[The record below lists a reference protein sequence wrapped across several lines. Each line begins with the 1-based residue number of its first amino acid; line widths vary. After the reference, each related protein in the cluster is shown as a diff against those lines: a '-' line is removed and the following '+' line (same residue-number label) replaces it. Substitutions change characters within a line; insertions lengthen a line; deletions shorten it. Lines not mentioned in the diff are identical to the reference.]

1 LFAPLLALALVV
13 FAIPR
18 ASDAQQPGKIPRI
31 GILSGAS
38 SSSTPM
44 FEAFREGLRDH
55 GYVEGQNIVLE
66 FRLARGNLDL
76 FPTLAADL
84 VRLNVD
90 VIVTDGGNAAPL
102 AARNATRTIPIVM
115 AVSGQPDKAGLIAS
129 FARPGGNVTGL
140 TLLAQELAAKRLQLF
155 KEAFPRATRLSVL
168 MTVANSRTS
177 DYMRLM
183 EEASPTLGLKLQPV
197 PIEVRSASDL
207 DSAFQSLVRQHAD
220 GFVTIPDVMLWNNR
234 MRIADFARKNR
245 LPAMFPEREFAD
257 AGGLM
262 AYGPNVQANFR
273 RAAAFVDKILKGA
286 RPADLPVEEPTKIE
300 LVINLKTAKAL
311 GLTIPSAL
319 LQRADQVIE

>member
-1 LFAPLLALALVV
+1 
-13 FAIPR
+13 
-18 ASDAQQPGKIPRI
+18 
-31 GILSGAS
+31 
-38 SSSTPM
+38 
-44 FEAFREGLRDH
+44 
-55 GYVEGQNIVLE
+55 
-66 FRLARGNLDL
+66 
-76 FPTLAADL
+76 
-84 VRLNVD
+84 
-90 VIVTDGGNAAPL
+90 
-102 AARNATRTIPIVM
+102 
-115 AVSGQPDKAGLIAS
+115 VSGQPDKAGLIAS

-155 KEAFPRATRLSVL
+155 KEALPRATRLSVL
-168 MTVANSRTS
+168 LTVANSRTS

-183 EEASPTLGLKLQPV
+183 EAAAPTLGLKLQPV
-197 PIEVRSASDL
+197 PIEVRSSNDL
-207 DSAFQSLVRQHAD
+207 DSAFQSLARDHAD

-234 MRIADFARKNR
+234 TRIVDFARKNR